1 MSSILF
7 FLYLE
12 GNVLWGVGANLP
24 LCLREVEPH
33 EDTDRYGE
41 GTVYKAGLDT
51 KCKEHGGSG
60 IAMKV

>member
-1 MSSILF
+1 M
-7 FLYLE
+7 
-12 GNVLWGVGANLP
+12 LWGVGANLP

-41 GTVYKAGLDT
+41 GTVHKAGLDT

-60 IAMKV
+60 IAMKD